1 MSLMKL
7 PFTIAVIASLH
18 VTHTTPNPTSEGE
31 GKRVAEGWIRIPH
44 FVLISKYL
52 FWIIGMAEIVV
63 VIANNTKGLPIS
75 QRVLASLVVG
85 GAADQIRMTP
95 LFVFWSVIAAL
106 GGWGRS
112 KCYDQLGKQFTFEV
126 NIREDH
132 KLVTTGLYSVVR
144 HPSYAAGTMAIIGT
158 TFFHASRGSWL
169 RESGV
174 LDTMIGKILAYS
186 IIISTFTMLPMI
198 KARWER
204 EDKELKKEFGKQWD
218 DWAQRVPD
226 AVLPGIL

>member
-1 MSLMKL
+1 
-7 PFTIAVIASLH
+7 
-18 VTHTTPNPTSEGE
+18 
-31 GKRVAEGWIRIPH
+31 
-44 FVLISKYL
+44 
-52 FWIIGMAEIVV
+52 MAEIVV

-218 DWAQRVPD
+218 DWAQRVPH